1 MKRIETVF
9 VIALL
14 LFVSVSNAQ
23 KPRYVKSDKYEG
35 VVMLKVDPYAF
46 YEYVPREGWK
56 SLYVPTDH
64 EIDFAEKRIERSIMV
79 LLSDFKKHSPDFK
92 DGCDIPNNLFKYK
105 RYYFGYKSKEEKF
118 ISIFLSN
125 DPSRKEWK
133 RGPIVVE
140 DGGCSFIYLKYSI
153 TNDKIF
159 DFYMKY

>member
-35 VVMLKVDPYAF
+35 VVFINYSGYAF
-46 YEYVPREGWK
+46 EYVGREGLK
-56 SLYVPTDH
+56 HQYVPTDK
-64 EIDFAEKRIERSIMV
+64 EIASAEKRIEKSIV
-79 LLSDFKKHSPDFK
+79 KLLSDFKKHSPSFK

-105 RYYFGYKSKEEKF
+105 RHYYGYWSNDEKI
-118 ISIFLSN
+118 ISIYLFQETDN
-125 DPSRKEWK
+125 RGWK
-133 RGPIVVE
+133 KAGIRIVE
-140 DGGCSFIYLKYSI
+140 DGGCNYIYLKYSI
-153 TNDKIF
+153 TKDKIF